1 MYEKIF
7 IPVEA
12 SLKKPEIV
20 LSPTI
25 LDFGAV

>member
-1 MYEKIF
+1 MHELII

-20 LSPTI
+20 VSPAVI
-25 LDFGAV
+25 DFGDV